1 MPSPLSPACTHDL
14 GVGTTVCL
22 RCRQEARDASRARQQ
37 RLLTK
42 LGVAAAAVVGVY
54 VVGGSI
60 FNAVRAAARV
70 NAMFDAPAVA
80 TASITADV
88 RPQGEPRVVVPASVA
103 STVAPSSTPAIT
115 VALPATPA
123 PAGAAPGA
131 PLAAIKVVERASA
144 PIALVVPEGRTEL
157 KDSVLAQR
165 TGDIVIVD
173 FDLMMSRTRRRDKFE
188 RIIRETLPKV
198 YGPNADSVLAAIPE
212 GRLVGEGN
220 LLTELPVRGIHI
232 PMGTGYQ
239 LTVWPET
246 RPGRDGLLV
255 VRYRAQVVRL

>member
-1 MPSPLSPACTHDL
+1 VPSPLSPACTHDL

-42 LGVAAAAVVGVY
+42 LGAAVAALIGMY

-70 NAMFDAPAVA
+70 NAMFAPAVA
-80 TASITADV
+80 TASTTADV
-88 RPQGEPRVVVPASVA
+88 RPQGEPRVAVPASVV
-103 STVAPSSTPAIT
+103 SSVAPSSTPAIT

-144 PIALVVPEGRTEL
+144 PIALVIPEGRTEL

-198 YGPNADSVLAAIPE
+198 YGPHADSVLAAIPE
-212 GRLVGEGN
+212 GRLVGDGD

-255 VRYRAQVVRL
+255 VRYRAQIVRG